1 MNSSKQ
7 PGSRINKV
15 IPPLKQKI
23 EELNDEYND
32 GIILKMIDDNNTIIG
47 SVRAKI
53 DSGTVHIGK
62 LMVHPDHQHKGYGKD
77 Y

>member
-53 DSGTVHIGK
+53 DSLPFDTAHIAA
-62 LMVHPDHQHKGYGKD
+62 LILRYVCLLQH
-77 Y
+77 

>member
-1 MNSSKQ
+1 M
-7 PGSRINKV
+7 
-15 IPPLKQKI
+15 KQKI